1 MAGNTNAVSFCVRN
15 CGESM
20 ASFGVLRWMSSH
32 CIANNIRHINATATP
47 MTTCD
52 CGETTAPN
60 ESAMRTPNMDDDS
73 MSPAM
78 TRSMPLNGSAFP
90 AALAGRDCSV

>member
-1 MAGNTNAVSFCVRN
+1 MDEQPLHREQHQTHQRHGHADDDVR
-15 CGESM
+15 
-20 ASFGVLRWMSSH
+20 LRRDDR
-32 CIANNIRHINATATP
+32 AERV
-47 MTTCD
+47 
-52 CGETTAPN
+52 
-60 ESAMRTPNMDDDS
+60 AMRTPNMDDDS